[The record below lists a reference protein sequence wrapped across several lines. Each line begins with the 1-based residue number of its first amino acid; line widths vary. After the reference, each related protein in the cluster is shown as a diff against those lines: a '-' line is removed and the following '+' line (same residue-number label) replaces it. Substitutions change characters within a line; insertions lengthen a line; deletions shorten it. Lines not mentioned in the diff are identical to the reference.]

1 MNSFKYSLKSGQLS
15 PTQTQGIISIL
26 PKGNKPREYL
36 KNWRPISLLNITYKL
51 LSSVLANRVKPIL
64 SKIIHEN
71 QKGFLAGRY
80 IGVNSRL
87 LYDIIHYCNENYEPG
102 LVLLIDFEK
111 AFDSVSWKFIFKV
124 LEFFNFGEFF
134 INCIKV
140 LLRDAKLCVIQNGI
154 FSEFFNIGRGCRQGD
169 PISSYL
175 FLICAEIMGIMIRNN
190 TLIKGITTV
199 GKEFKLLQYADDTVL
214 LLDGSK
220 NSLKSALSLVDQF
233 SKFSGLK
240 PNYEKTQC
248 IKIGS
253 LRYDSVLHDEFIS
266 LNWSQ
271 EPFTILGITYCV
283 SLESNSMFKLNFTP
297 KIKEMKALI
306 CSWSRRILSTA
317 GRIIDSSKNNT
328 SSN

>member
-1 MNSFKYSLKSGQLS
+1 M
-15 PTQTQGIISIL
+15 
-26 PKGNKPREYL
+26 
-36 KNWRPISLLNITYKL
+36 NITYKL

-64 SKIIHEN
+64 SKIIHGN

-80 IGVNSRL
+80 IGENSRV

-175 FLICAEIMGIMIRNN
+175 FLICAEIMGIMI
-190 TLIKGITTV
+190 K
-199 GKEFKLLQYADDTVL
+199 QYI
-214 LLDGSK
+214 
-220 NSLKSALSLVDQF
+220 N
-233 SKFSGLK
+233 
-240 PNYEKTQC
+240 
-248 IKIGS
+248 
-253 LRYDSVLHDEFIS
+253 
-266 LNWSQ
+266 
-271 EPFTILGITYCV
+271 
-283 SLESNSMFKLNFTP
+283 
-297 KIKEMKALI
+297 
-306 CSWSRRILSTA
+306 
-317 GRIIDSSKNNT
+317 
-328 SSN
+328 